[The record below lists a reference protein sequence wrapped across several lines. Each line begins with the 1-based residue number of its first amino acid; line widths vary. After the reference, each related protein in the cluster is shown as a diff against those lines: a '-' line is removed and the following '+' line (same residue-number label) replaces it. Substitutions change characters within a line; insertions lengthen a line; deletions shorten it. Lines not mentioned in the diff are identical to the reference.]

1 MLLGASEANPRLT
14 IPIRDIPRFIPHAK
28 PMPPDESGTTGQFF
42 FQIRTNPPSP
52 DHSDRAHPLH
62 KPSVVGLIPT
72 GPTERAL
79 LRGPAE
85 GLSQIR

>member
-1 MLLGASEANPRLT
+1 MLLRASEVNPRST
-14 IPIRDIPRFIPHAK
+14 IPIRENPRFIPHAR
-28 PMPPDESGTTGQFF
+28 PMPPDESGTTGQVF

-52 DHSDRAHPLH
+52 DHSDRAHPPH

-79 LRGPAE
+79 LRDPAD